1 MKKIVLFVLL
11 SALMLA
17 SCGNQSSG
25 TVNPSSEEP
34 TVSESSEENS
44 LAEQSTVS
52 VYTEEVESE
61 HLCSDEEEWDYVFK
75 YGNIPGELIDYI
87 GTDKFNA
94 WVHNESY
101 TKERNIQS
109 CIEYF
114 GLTKEDLT
122 EALDPPE
129 TDDTGF
135 DLTVSEIDALCS
147 GDQAKINKTFASEYA
162 AVSESGSIYTV
173 FWLAAHTAEDYKAA
187 GLSESTV
194 ETALQ
199 NCAELDIPAVNEYV
213 AKAEA
218 ILNE

>member
-1 MKKIVLFVLL
+1 MKKIMFSILLSVLL
-11 SALMLA
+11 LA
-17 SCGNQSSG
+17 SCGNSSL
-25 TVNPSSEEP
+25 
-34 TVSESSEENS
+34 TVSESSTTASES
-44 LAEQSTVS
+44 STISTSS
-52 VYTEEVESE
+52 VYTEDVDLEAIGGDSIR
-61 HLCSDEEEWDYVFK
+61 WDYVFK
-75 YGNIPGELIDYI
+75 YDNIPEGVIRYI
-87 GTDKFNA
+87 GLDTFDA
-94 WVHNESY
+94 WVKDESY
-101 TKERNIQS
+101 AKDKNIQN

-173 FWLAAHTAEDYKAA
+173 FWLAAHTAKDYKAA

-213 AKAEA
+213 EKAEA

>member
-1 MKKIVLFVLL
+1 MKKIMFSILLSVLL
-11 SALMLA
+11 LA
-17 SCGNQSSG
+17 SCGNSSL
-25 TVNPSSEEP
+25 
-34 TVSESSEENS
+34 TVSESSTTASES
-44 LAEQSTVS
+44 STISTSS
-52 VYTEEVESE
+52 VYTEDVDLEAIGGDSIR
-61 HLCSDEEEWDYVFK
+61 WDYVFK
-75 YGNIPGELIDYI
+75 YDNIPEGVIRYI
-87 GTDKFNA
+87 GLDTFDA
-94 WVHNESY
+94 WVKDESY
-101 TKERNIQS
+101 AKDKNIQN

-173 FWLAAHTAEDYKAA
+173 FWLAAHTAKDYKAA

-213 AKAEA
+213 AKDEA

>member
-173 FWLAAHTAEDYKAA
+173 FWLAAHTAKDYKAA

>member
-1 MKKIVLFVLL
+1 MKKIMFSILLSVLL
-11 SALMLA
+11 LA
-17 SCGNQSSG
+17 SCGNSSL
-25 TVNPSSEEP
+25 TA
-34 TVSESSEENS
+34 SESSTTTSES
-44 LAEQSTVS
+44 STISTSS
-52 VYTEEVESE
+52 VYTEDVDLEAIGGDSIR
-61 HLCSDEEEWDYVFK
+61 WDYVFK
-75 YGNIPGELIDYI
+75 YDNIPEGVIRYI
-87 GTDKFNA
+87 GLDTFDA
-94 WVHNESY
+94 WVKDESY
-101 TKERNIQS
+101 AKDKNIQN

-173 FWLAAHTAEDYKAA
+173 FWLAAHTAKDYKAA

>member
-1 MKKIVLFVLL
+1 MKKIMFSILLSVLL
-11 SALMLA
+11 LA
-17 SCGNQSSG
+17 SCGNSSL
-25 TVNPSSEEP
+25 
-34 TVSESSEENS
+34 TVSESSTTASES
-44 LAEQSTVS
+44 STISTSS
-52 VYTEEVESE
+52 VYTEDVDLEAIGGDSIR
-61 HLCSDEEEWDYVFK
+61 WDYVFK
-75 YGNIPGELIDYI
+75 YDNIPEGVIRYI
-87 GTDKFNA
+87 GLDTFDA
-94 WVHNESY
+94 WVKDESY
-101 TKERNIQS
+101 AKDKNIQN

-135 DLTVSEIDALCS
+135 DHTVSEIDALCS

-173 FWLAAHTAEDYKAA
+173 FWLAAHTAKDYKAA

>member
-173 FWLAAHTAEDYKAA
+173 FWLAAHTAKDYKAA

-218 ILNE
+218 ILKE

>member
-1 MKKIVLFVLL
+1 MKKIMFSSLLSVLL
-11 SALMLA
+11 LA
-17 SCGNQSSG
+17 SCGNSSL
-25 TVNPSSEEP
+25 
-34 TVSESSEENS
+34 TVSESSTTASES
-44 LAEQSTVS
+44 STISTSS
-52 VYTEEVESE
+52 VYTEDVDLEAIGGDSIR
-61 HLCSDEEEWDYVFK
+61 WDYVFK
-75 YGNIPGELIDYI
+75 YDNIPEGVIRYI
-87 GTDKFNA
+87 GLDTFDA
-94 WVHNESY
+94 WVKDESY
-101 TKERNIQS
+101 AKDKNIQN

-173 FWLAAHTAEDYKAA
+173 FWLAAHTAKDYKAA

-194 ETALQ
+194 EPALQ

-218 ILNE
+218 ILTE

>member
-1 MKKIVLFVLL
+1 MKKITISILLSVLL
-11 SALMLA
+11 FA
-17 SCGNQSSG
+17 SCGNSSL
-25 TVNPSSEEP
+25 TA
-34 TVSESSEENS
+34 SESSTTTSES
-44 LAEQSTVS
+44 STISTSS
-52 VYTEEVESE
+52 VYTEDVDLEAIGGDSIR
-61 HLCSDEEEWDYVFK
+61 WDYAFK
-75 YGNIPGELIDYI
+75 YDNIPEGVIRYI
-87 GTDKFNA
+87 GLDTFDA
-94 WVHNESY
+94 WVKDESY
-101 TKERNIQS
+101 AKDKNIQN

-173 FWLAAHTAEDYKAA
+173 FWLASHTAEDYEAA
-187 GLSESTV
+187 GLSESAV

-218 ILNE
+218 MLNE

>member
-1 MKKIVLFVLL
+1 MFSILLSVLL
-11 SALMLA
+11 LA
-17 SCGNQSSG
+17 SCGNSSL
-25 TVNPSSEEP
+25 TA
-34 TVSESSEENS
+34 SESSTTASES
-44 LAEQSTVS
+44 STISTSS
-52 VYTEEVESE
+52 VYTEDVDLEAIGGDSIR
-61 HLCSDEEEWDYVFK
+61 WDYVFK
-75 YGNIPGELIDYI
+75 YDNIPEGVIRYI
-87 GTDKFNA
+87 GLDTFDA
-94 WVHNESY
+94 WVKDESY
-101 TKERNIQS
+101 AKDKNIQN

-173 FWLAAHTAEDYKAA
+173 FWLAAHTAKDYKAA

>member
-1 MKKIVLFVLL
+1 MKKIMFSILLSVLL
-11 SALMLA
+11 LA
-17 SCGNQSSG
+17 SCGNSSL
-25 TVNPSSEEP
+25 
-34 TVSESSEENS
+34 TVSESSTTVSES
-44 LAEQSTVS
+44 STISTSS
-52 VYTEEVESE
+52 VYTEDVDLEAIGGDSIR
-61 HLCSDEEEWDYVFK
+61 WDYVFK
-75 YGNIPGELIDYI
+75 YDNIPEGVIRYI
-87 GTDKFNA
+87 GLDTFDA
-94 WVHNESY
+94 WVKDESY
-101 TKERNIQS
+101 AKDKNIQN

-173 FWLAAHTAEDYKAA
+173 FWLAAHTAKDYKAA

>member
-1 MKKIVLFVLL
+1 MKKIMFSILLSVLL
-11 SALMLA
+11 LA
-17 SCGNQSSG
+17 SCGNSSL
-25 TVNPSSEEP
+25 
-34 TVSESSEENS
+34 TVSESSTTASES
-44 LAEQSTVS
+44 STISTSS
-52 VYTEEVESE
+52 VYTEDVDLEAIGGDSIR
-61 HLCSDEEEWDYVFK
+61 WDYVFK
-75 YGNIPGELIDYI
+75 YDNIPEGVICYI
-87 GTDKFNA
+87 GLDTFDA
-94 WVHNESY
+94 WVKDESY
-101 TKERNIQS
+101 AKDKNIQN

-173 FWLAAHTAEDYKAA
+173 FWLAAHTAKDYKAA

>member
-1 MKKIVLFVLL
+1 MKKLLVLFI
-11 SALMLA
+11 AMLMLA
-17 SCGNQSSG
+17 SCGNESSG
-25 TVNPSSEEP
+25 AVNPSSEESA
-34 TVSESSEENS
+34 VSVSAEENDSEKSDVS
-44 LAEQSTVS
+44 L
-52 VYTEEVESE
+52 YTEDVD
-61 HLCSDEEEWDYVFK
+61 LTAIGGAGIDWDYSFSYNV
-75 YGNIPGELIDYI
+75 IPGELIDYI
-87 GTDKFNA
+87 GNDKFSA
-94 WVHNESY
+94 WVSDSSY
-101 TKERNIQS
+101 TAPHNMQT

-114 GLTKEDLT
+114 DLT
-122 EALDPPE
+122 EDQVLEALNPPVTSDDPNFLSVSDVE
-129 TDDTGF
+129 TLF
-135 DLTVSEIDALCS
+135 S

>member
-1 MKKIVLFVLL
+1 MFSILLSVLL
-11 SALMLA
+11 LA
-17 SCGNQSSG
+17 SCGNSSL
-25 TVNPSSEEP
+25 
-34 TVSESSEENS
+34 TVSESSTTASES
-44 LAEQSTVS
+44 STISTSS
-52 VYTEEVESE
+52 VYTEDVDLEAIGGDSIR
-61 HLCSDEEEWDYVFK
+61 WDYVFK
-75 YGNIPGELIDYI
+75 YDNIPEGVICYI
-87 GTDKFNA
+87 GLDTFDA
-94 WVHNESY
+94 WVKDESY
-101 TKERNIQS
+101 AKDKNIQN

-173 FWLAAHTAEDYKAA
+173 FWLAAHTAKDYKAA

>member
-1 MKKIVLFVLL
+1 MEAIGGD
-11 SALMLA
+11 SIR
-17 SCGNQSSG
+17 
-25 TVNPSSEEP
+25 
-34 TVSESSEENS
+34 
-44 LAEQSTVS
+44 
-52 VYTEEVESE
+52 
-61 HLCSDEEEWDYVFK
+61 WDYVFK
-75 YGNIPGELIDYI
+75 YDNIPEGVIRYI
-87 GTDKFNA
+87 GLYTFDA
-94 WVHNESY
+94 WVKDESY
-101 TKERNIQS
+101 AKDKNIQN

-173 FWLAAHTAEDYKAA
+173 FWLAAHTAKDYKAA